1 MYEENF
7 VLVQD
12 FRVQRFLVWLEVWN
26 SGKMCSWRGVGG
38 GGKPFTTRWSES
50 TGREGGGR
58 GESSTS
64 FKDDLIS
71 HRTEES
77 TPSLPKVPQV
87 GNRIFRHKPLE
98 THCSP
103 SYRYHLVQI
112 LIPVTSYD
120 GEGAIQMLRGP
131 VHT

>member
-1 MYEENF
+1 MVRLVPGVEWVEE
-7 VLVQD
+7 
-12 FRVQRFLVWLEVWN
+12 ESN
-26 SGKMCSWRGVGG
+26 SLHGG
-38 GGKPFTTRWSES
+38 QKAQGE
-50 TGREGGGR
+50 R

-103 SYRYHLVQI
+103 S
-112 LIPVTSYD
+112 
-120 GEGAIQMLRGP
+120 
-131 VHT
+131 